1 MHLRILHRNFCTLFM
16 KKNTFSLFLIAV
28 AFGGSLIASQSC
40 NKGTTNSSEKK
51 VTLISSNMNVDIPI
65 LISNGDN
72 DSITSFYYKMNMDSF
87 VKSYGSEYD
96 TSSIR
101 SVKLNS
107 CIITLSG
114 KDTANNIRNFHT
126 TNIGLTSTTNRYLS
140 RIAAFTDIVDTN
152 AYSISIP
159 KSYNPNLASY
169 FKADSVRYRLY
180 GNIRRATTTDIKGTA
195 TISFDVVLT
204 K

>member
-1 MHLRILHRNFCTLFM
+1 MHLRILHRNFCTHFM
-16 KKNTFSLFLIAV
+16 KKNSFSFLLAITIV
-28 AFGGSLIASQSC
+28 SSLLATQAC
-40 NKGTTNSSEKK
+40 NKGTSNSTEKK
-51 VTLISSNMNVDIPI
+51 VTIINGSMNVDIPM
-65 LISNGDN
+65 LTGNGDN

-107 CIITLSG
+107 CVITLND

-126 TNIGLTSTTNRYLS
+126 TNIGITSATNRNIY

-152 AYSISIP
+152 AYFISIP
-159 KSYNPNLASY
+159 KSYDPNLASY

-180 GNIRRATTTDIKGTA
+180 GNVRRATTTEIKGIA